1 MSRRKP
7 GRPKARPLTHKQ
19 EVYVQAKILTGS
31 KKEAL
36 KVAGYTDNANQVES
50 SKAVQKALEDY
61 RRKMD
66 QKFMDKADQVAN
78 ILLDIIENPDT
89 PSKTK
94 VTAIKDWLDRA
105 GLKPVDKQ
113 EVDDKRVIDTSS
125 RLSRDLIDK
134 LNMLPKEKGEE

>member
-31 KKEAL
+31 RKEAL

-66 QKFMDKADQVAN
+66 QKFMDQADKVAN
-78 ILLDIIENPDT
+78 LLLGVIEDPDT
-89 PSKTK
+89 PASAK

>member
-31 KKEAL
+31 RKEAL

>member
-31 KKEAL
+31 RKEAL

-78 ILLDIIENPDT
+78 ILLDIIEDPDT